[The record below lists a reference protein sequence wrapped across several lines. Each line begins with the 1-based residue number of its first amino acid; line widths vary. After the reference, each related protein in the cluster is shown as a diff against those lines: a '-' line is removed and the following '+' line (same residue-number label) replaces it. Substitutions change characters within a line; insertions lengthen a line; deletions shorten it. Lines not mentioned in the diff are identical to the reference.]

1 LYRFGKKA
9 SMKKGTSSEATALAL
24 HSAAIGLLRSVRRAD
39 GASGMNSPRLSA
51 LSVIVFAGPITL
63 GELAGAE
70 QVRPP
75 TMTRIVNA
83 LEEQGLVRKSRDE
96 TDRRTVSLSAT
107 MKGKRLLVES
117 RNRRIRPL
125 ADRME
130 RLGGHELKTLQDAAV
145 LLQEILRRSEG

>member
-1 LYRFGKKA
+1 
-9 SMKKGTSSEATALAL
+9 MKNRTNSEAVAQAL
-24 HSAAIGLLRSVRRAD
+24 HSAAIGLLRSVRKAD
-39 GASGMNSPRLSA
+39 GSGELNAARLSA

-96 TDRRTVSLSAT
+96 TDRRTVTLSAT

>member
-1 LYRFGKKA
+1 
-9 SMKKGTSSEATALAL
+9 MKNRTNSEAVAQAL
-24 HSAAIGLLRSVRRAD
+24 HSAAIGLLRSVRKVD
-39 GASGMNSPRLSA
+39 GSGELNAARLSA
-51 LSVIVFAGPITL
+51 LSVIVFAGPVTL
-63 GELAGAE
+63 GELAEAE

-75 TMTRIVNA
+75 TMTRMVNA

-96 TDRRTVSLSAT
+96 TDRRTVTLSAT

>member
-1 LYRFGKKA
+1 
-9 SMKKGTSSEATALAL
+9 MKKGTSSEATALAL
-24 HSAAIGLLRSVRRAD
+24 HSAAIGLLRSVRKVD
-39 GASGMNSPRLSA
+39 GSGELNAARLSA

-96 TDRRTVSLSAT
+96 TDRRTVTLSAT

-130 RLGGHELKTLQDAAV
+130 RLGGHELKMLQDAAV
-145 LLQEILRRSEG
+145 ILQEILRPSEG

>member
-1 LYRFGKKA
+1 
-9 SMKKGTSSEATALAL
+9 MKNRTSTEIVAQAL
-24 HSAAIGLLRSVRRAD
+24 HSAAIGLLRSVRKAD
-39 GASGMNSPRLSA
+39 GESGLNSARLSA

-63 GELAGAE
+63 GDLAGAE

-83 LEEQGLVRKSRDE
+83 LDEQGLVRKIRDE
-96 TDRRTVSLSAT
+96 SDRRTVYLSAT

-117 RNRRIRPL
+117 RNRRIGPL

-130 RLGGHELKTLQDAAV
+130 RLGARELKTLQDAAGIV
-145 LLQEILRRSEG
+145 LAMLAERR

>member
-1 LYRFGKKA
+1 
-9 SMKKGTSSEATALAL
+9 MKKRTTSEATAQAL
-24 HSAAIGLLRSVRRAD
+24 HSAAIGLLRCVRRAD
-39 GASGMNSPRLSA
+39 GSSGLNSARLSA

-83 LEEQGLVRKSRDE
+83 LEEHGLVRKARE
-96 TDRRTVSLSAT
+96 ERDRRTVSLSAT

-117 RNRRIRPL
+117 RNRRLRPL
-125 ADRME
+125 ADEMRK
-130 RLGGHELKTLQDAAV
+130 LGATELKTLQDAAGIV
-145 LLQEILRRSEG
+145 QAMLAEGR

>member
-1 LYRFGKKA
+1 
-9 SMKKGTSSEATALAL
+9 MKKRTNSEATAQAL
-24 HSAAIGLLRSVRRAD
+24 HSAAIGLLRSVRKVD
-39 GASGMNSPRLSA
+39 GSSGLNSARLSA

-83 LEEQGLVRKSRDE
+83 LEERGLVRKTRDQS
-96 TDRRTVSLSAT
+96 DRRTVYLSAT

-117 RNRRIRPL
+117 RNRRLRPL
-125 ADRME
+125 ADEMG
-130 RLGGHELKTLQDAAV
+130 RLDARELKTLHDAAGIV
-145 LLQEILRRSEG
+145 QAMLAEGK

>member
-1 LYRFGKKA
+1 
-9 SMKKGTSSEATALAL
+9 MKKGTSSEATALAL

-96 TDRRTVSLSAT
+96 TDRRTVTLSAT

-130 RLGGHELKTLQDAAV
+130 RLGGHELKMLQDAAV
-145 LLQEILRRSEG
+145 ILQEILRPSEG

>member
-1 LYRFGKKA
+1 
-9 SMKKGTSSEATALAL
+9 MKNRTNSEAVAQAL
-24 HSAAIGLLRSVRRAD
+24 HSAAIGLLRSVRKVD
-39 GASGMNSPRLSA
+39 GSGELNAARLSA

-96 TDRRTVSLSAT
+96 TDRRTVTLSAT

-145 LLQEILRRSEG
+145 ILQEILRRSEG

>member
-1 LYRFGKKA
+1 
-9 SMKKGTSSEATALAL
+9 MKNRTNSEAVAQAL
-24 HSAAIGLLRSVRRAD
+24 HSAAIGLLRSVRKVD
-39 GASGMNSPRLSA
+39 GSGELNAARLSA

-96 TDRRTVSLSAT
+96 TDRRTVTLSAT

>member
-1 LYRFGKKA
+1 
-9 SMKKGTSSEATALAL
+9 MKNRTNSEAVAQAL
-24 HSAAIGLLRSVRRAD
+24 HSAAIGLLRSVRKVD
-39 GASGMNSPRLSA
+39 GSGELNAARLSA

-96 TDRRTVSLSAT
+96 TDRRTVTLSAT

-145 LLQEILRRSEG
+145 ILQEILRPSEG

>member
-1 LYRFGKKA
+1 
-9 SMKKGTSSEATALAL
+9 
-24 HSAAIGLLRSVRRAD
+24 
-39 GASGMNSPRLSA
+39 MNSPRLSA

-96 TDRRTVSLSAT
+96 TDRRTVTLSAT

-145 LLQEILRRSEG
+145 ILQEILRPSEG

>member
-1 LYRFGKKA
+1 
-9 SMKKGTSSEATALAL
+9 MKKRTNSEATAQAL

-39 GASGMNSPRLSA
+39 GSSGLNSARLSA

-83 LEEQGLVRKSRDE
+83 LEEQGLVRKVRDKN
-96 TDRRTVSLSAT
+96 DRRTVYLSAT
-107 MKGKRLLVES
+107 MKGKRLMIES

-125 ADRME
+125 ADRIE
-130 RLGGHELKTLQDAAV
+130 RLGGRELKTLQDAAAI
-145 LLQEILRRSEG
+145 LQEILAKE

>member
-1 LYRFGKKA
+1 MRKQI
-9 SMKKGTSSEATALAL
+9 SSEAAAQAL

-39 GASGMNSPRLSA
+39 GASGLNSARLSA

-83 LEEQGLVRKSRDE
+83 LEEQGLVRRARDE
-96 TDRRTVSLSAT
+96 RDRRTVYLSAT

-117 RNRRIRPL
+117 RNRRLRPL
-125 ADRME
+125 ADEMRK
-130 RLGGHELKTLQDAAV
+130 LGATELKTLQDAAGIV
-145 LLQEILRRSEG
+145 QAMLAEGR

>member
-1 LYRFGKKA
+1 
-9 SMKKGTSSEATALAL
+9 MKKGTSSEATALAL
-24 HSAAIGLLRSVRRAD
+24 HSAAIGLLRSVRKVD
-39 GASGMNSPRLSA
+39 GSGELNAARLSA
-51 LSVIVFAGPITL
+51 LSVIVFAGPVTL
-63 GELAGAE
+63 GELAEAE

-75 TMTRIVNA
+75 TMTRMVNA

-96 TDRRTVSLSAT
+96 TDRRTVTLSAT

-145 LLQEILRRSEG
+145 ILQEILRRSEG

>member
-1 LYRFGKKA
+1 ME
-9 SMKKGTSSEATALAL
+9 SMKNRRSSEATAQAL

-39 GASGMNSPRLSA
+39 GSSGLNSARLSA

-83 LEEQGLVRKSRDE
+83 LEEQGLVRKVRDKN
-96 TDRRTVSLSAT
+96 DRRTVYLSAT
-107 MKGKRLLVES
+107 MKGKRLMIES

-125 ADRME
+125 ADRIE
-130 RLGGHELKTLQDAAV
+130 RLGGRELKTLQDAAAI
-145 LLQEILRRSEG
+145 LQEILAKE

>member
-1 LYRFGKKA
+1 
-9 SMKKGTSSEATALAL
+9 MKKGTSSEATALAL
-24 HSAAIGLLRSVRRAD
+24 HSAAIGLLRSVRKVD
-39 GASGMNSPRLSA
+39 GSGELNAARLSA
-51 LSVIVFAGPITL
+51 LSVIVFAGPVTL
-63 GELAGAE
+63 GELAAAE

-96 TDRRTVSLSAT
+96 TDRRTVTLSAT

-130 RLGGHELKTLQDAAV
+130 RLGGHELKMLQDAAV
-145 LLQEILRRSEG
+145 ILQEILRPSEG

>member
-1 LYRFGKKA
+1 M
-9 SMKKGTSSEATALAL
+9 SMKNRTNSEAVAQAL
-24 HSAAIGLLRSVRRAD
+24 HSAAIGLLRSVRKAD
-39 GASGMNSPRLSA
+39 GSGELNAARLSA

-96 TDRRTVSLSAT
+96 TDRRTVTLSAT

>member
-1 LYRFGKKA
+1 
-9 SMKKGTSSEATALAL
+9 MKKRTNSEATAQAL
-24 HSAAIGLLRSVRRAD
+24 HSAAIGLLRSVRKVD
-39 GASGMNSPRLSA
+39 GSSGLNSARLSA

-83 LEEQGLVRKSRDE
+83 LEEQGLVRKVRDKN
-96 TDRRTVSLSAT
+96 DRRTVYLSAT
-107 MKGKRLLVES
+107 MKGKRLMIES

-125 ADRME
+125 ADRIE
-130 RLGGHELKTLQDAAV
+130 RLGGRELKTLQDAAAI
-145 LLQEILRRSEG
+145 LQEILAKE